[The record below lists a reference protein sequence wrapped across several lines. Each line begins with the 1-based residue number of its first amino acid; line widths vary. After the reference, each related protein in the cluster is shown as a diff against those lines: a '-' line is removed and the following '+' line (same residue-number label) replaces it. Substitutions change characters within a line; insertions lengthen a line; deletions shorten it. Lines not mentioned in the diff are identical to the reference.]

1 MPAVRAR
8 ADVQFEIRGQFLL
21 LQGRSSDKSPEKAR
35 AGCPTSEF
43 EGLLGFDLQVSS
55 RIASDRKA
63 QTAPDQAGLVWKFII
78 ASHCP
83 GTQCTMHLLLVS
95 PAGNTTVRGPP
106 PFTCLVVLALDVCAD
121 RSKVTPKPTR
131 SLR

>member
-8 ADVQFEIRGQFLL
+8 AGVQFEIHRLFLL
-21 LQGRSSDKSPEKAR
+21 LQGRSSDKSREKAR

-43 EGLLGFDLQVSS
+43 EGLLGFDLQASS
-55 RIASDRKA
+55 QIASDRMA
-63 QTAPDQAGLVWKFII
+63 AGLVWKFII

-95 PAGNTTVRGPP
+95 PARNTTVRGPP
-106 PFTCLVVLALDVCAD
+106 RFTCLVVLALDVCAD

-131 SLR
+131 RLR

>member
-8 ADVQFEIRGQFLL
+8 AGVQFEIRRQFLL
-21 LQGRSSDKSPEKAR
+21 LQGKSSDKSPEKAR

-43 EGLLGFDLQVSS
+43 EGLLGFDLQASS
-55 RIASDRKA
+55 RIASDRQA

-83 GTQCTMHLLLVS
+83 YTVYNASAPCIACRKHDRSRPAVLHLLGCVG
-95 PAGNTTVRGPP
+95 A
-106 PFTCLVVLALDVCAD
+106 
-121 RSKVTPKPTR
+121 
-131 SLR
+131 